1 MAGQATSNQPPVSGA
16 AIAAHT
22 VRRGLAASVVLA
34 PVFALAGA
42 IAFVNPSAQ
51 LERGLSFAAETE
63 ARLMAA
69 ENTVRPATAIAS
81 RAYEEGSEGFW
92 LTRAP
97 DAENI
102 SRVAWTAPVAA
113 GDRVVVNFGP
123 SDREIIDVVAVE
135 EAGGAAT
142 RIDTGDGRSA
152 RFDITG
158 RRVDKPDSGMV
169 RLSVDAEGR
178 GLTTITPPLDR
189 AL

>member
-1 MAGQATSNQPPVSGA
+1 MAGQVTSNPPSGFGA
-16 AIAAHT
+16 RIALKT
-22 VRRGLAASVVLA
+22 LRRGLAASVVLA
-34 PVFALAGA
+34 PAFALAGA
-42 IAFVNPSAQ
+42 VAFVNPSAQ
-51 LERGLSFAAETE
+51 LERGLASAAAAEG
-63 ARLMAA
+63 RLMAA
-69 ENTVRPATAIAS
+69 ANTVRPATVIAS
-81 RAYEEGSEGFW
+81 GTYEEGSEGFW

-97 DAENI
+97 EAENV

-123 SDREIIDVVAVE
+123 SNREIIDVVAVE

-178 GLTTITPPLDR
+178 GLTTIAQPRDR

>member
-1 MAGQATSNQPPVSGA
+1 MAGQVTSNMPSLSGPMFA
-16 AIAAHT
+16 LKT
-22 VRRGLAASVVLA
+22 VRRGLTTSVVLA

-42 IAFVNPSAQ
+42 VAFVNPSAQ
-51 LERGLSFAAETE
+51 LERGLSFAAAAE

-69 ENTVRPATAIAS
+69 ANTVRPATALAS
-81 RAYEEGSEGFW
+81 RSYEEGSEGFW

-102 SRVAWTAPVAA
+102 ARVAWTAPVAA
-113 GDRVVVNFGP
+113 GDRVVVNFSP

-135 EAGGAAT
+135 EAGGTT

-178 GLTTITPPLDR
+178 GLTTITQPRDR